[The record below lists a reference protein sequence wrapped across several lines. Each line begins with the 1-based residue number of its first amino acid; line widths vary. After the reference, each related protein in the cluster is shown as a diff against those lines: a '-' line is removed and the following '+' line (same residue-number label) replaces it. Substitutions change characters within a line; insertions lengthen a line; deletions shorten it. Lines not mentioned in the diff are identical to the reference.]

1 MSRQRLLST
10 APPLLGKPSP
20 PSCVFLRRNG
30 NGFAPLF
37 GKAFAVS
44 AQNNAAAKRTSHSF
58 SAEDRHSAETP
69 PPAATESCSCCPRR
83 GVSALRNGNSFRR
96 PISRFFCRPPAA
108 TGNGFSPPAAT
119 ESCSCCPRRGVS
131 ALRNGNS
138 FRRPISRFFCR
149 PPAATGTDSPSRRDG
164 GALRNGKRSPP
175 SFFLHPRRR
184 GKRLP
189 PPRTLISP
197 FRHSFFAAPPRAIPP
212 PRCPER
218 GFCSLLSKPEKIKA
232 EEKPRLM

>member
-69 PPAATESCSCCPRR
+69 
-83 GVSALRNGNSFRR
+83 
-96 PISRFFCRPPAA
+96 
-108 TGNGFSPPAAT
+108 PPAAT